1 MGARWRAIAIA
12 AFASGCAGTIKGST
26 HVPNPIVVAA
36 AGANDEVSYDVTIL
50 IKDLKQPEGLAYQG
64 KNQAGVNYGGRGGD
78 LPGYVAPRYFP
89 QAAMIQFARPEE
101 IRFSVLL
108 TSEWAEH
115 ARLGNFKAELS
126 DDRGHVI
133 AATDAWMNL
142 ERHRD
147 YEATYQNIKKFQ
159 TVRIHDGAV
168 NETYNVVGPEESYV
182 SERVYRGRGMVV
194 FKHPD
199 LLRRDTR
206 WLRLT
211 LRSKTRTLQFTW
223 YFDGSLKT

>member
-1 MGARWRAIAIA
+1 MGAGRAMAIALL
-12 AFASGCAGTIKGST
+12 ASGCAGTIKGST
-26 HVPNPIVVAA
+26 HVPNPIRVAE

-64 KNQAGVNYGGRGGD
+64 KNQAGVNYGGRSGD
-78 LPGYVAPRYFP
+78 VPGYIPPRYFP

-108 TSEWAEH
+108 TSEWGEH
-115 ARLGNFKAELS
+115 ARLANFKAELT

-133 AATDAWMNL
+133 AASDAWMNL
-142 ERHRD
+142 ETHRD
-147 YEATYQNIKKFQ
+147 YEATYQSIKKFQ
-159 TVRIHDGAV
+159 TVRVHDGAV
-168 NETYNVVGPEESYV
+168 NETYNVMGPENSYV
-182 SERVYRGRGMVV
+182 GERVYRGRGMVV

-223 YFDGSLKT
+223 YFDAALRT